1 MRFARVIGTTV
12 ATAKDEELVA
22 LKLLLCV
29 ASGLDGSA
37 KEVDAFV
44 AVDTVGAGAG
54 EIVLVAE
61 GSAARV
67 SAATRAAPTDA
78 TIVGI
83 VDSIES
89 EGGITYRKGTGGNGD
104 ADTAG

>member
-1 MRFARVIGTTV
+1 MRFARVVGTTV
-12 ATAKDEELVA
+12 ATVKDQELVA

-29 ASGLDGSA
+29 ASELDGSA
-37 KEVDAFV
+37 RDSDPFV

-54 EIVLVAE
+54 EVVLVAE

-89 EGGITYRKGTGGNGD
+89 EGGVTYRKGAGGAGD
-104 ADTAG
+104 ARAAV